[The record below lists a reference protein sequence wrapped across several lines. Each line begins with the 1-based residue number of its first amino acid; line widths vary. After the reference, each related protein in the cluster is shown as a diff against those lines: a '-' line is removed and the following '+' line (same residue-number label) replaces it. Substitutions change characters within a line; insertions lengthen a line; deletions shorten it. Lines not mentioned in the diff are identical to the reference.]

1 MAEDK
6 SIGFPDDEPNVIIG
20 ESPAGEEAPI
30 VTTRRKPWYQQRWPL
45 VGIGLATAVAVGIA
59 ALVFTSGRSD
69 RANQTDASVALA
81 APGPTIKQ
89 YIDDDGITSTPMR
102 RGDPGAPNVVIA
114 LPPGW
119 SDMGEETPE
128 WAFGAVELTG
138 PLDPFQM
145 NSPVDANDPPT
156 IVVLLSELS
165 GDADPTK
172 ILEYAPNELKS
183 LPNYQALTTDVDSKL
198 GGFDAIQ
205 LAGLYTRDGEQRSIA
220 QKTVVIPVND
230 AVYVLQINAEAP
242 ESNIKALMD
251 ATDVIDKQTTIT
263 P

>member
-1 MAEDK
+1 MAGDK
-6 SIGFPDDEPNVIIG
+6 TIGFPDDEQNVVVG

-30 VTTRRKPWYQQRWPL
+30 ATNRRKPWYQQRWALIGIAL
-45 VGIGLATAVAVGIA
+45 VTAAAVGIV
-59 ALVFTSGRSD
+59 ALVTTSGRSD
-69 RANQTDASVALA
+69 RASQTDASVA

-89 YIDDDGITSTPMR
+89 YIDDEGITATPVR
-102 RGDPGAPNVVIA
+102 PGDPGAPKVVIA

-119 SDMGEETPE
+119 SDMGEGTPE

-138 PLDPFQM
+138 PLDPFEL
-145 NSPVDANDPPT
+145 NSAVDASDPPT
-156 IVVLLSELS
+156 VVVLLSKLS
-165 GDADPTK
+165 DNADPTK
-172 ILEYAPNELKS
+172 ILDYAPNELKS
-183 LPNYQALTTDVDSKL
+183 LPDYQALTTDVDSKL

-230 AVYVLQINAEAP
+230 AVYVMQINAEAP
-242 ESNIKALMD
+242 KSNIKALMD
-251 ATDVIDKQTTIT
+251 ATDVIDKRTTIT